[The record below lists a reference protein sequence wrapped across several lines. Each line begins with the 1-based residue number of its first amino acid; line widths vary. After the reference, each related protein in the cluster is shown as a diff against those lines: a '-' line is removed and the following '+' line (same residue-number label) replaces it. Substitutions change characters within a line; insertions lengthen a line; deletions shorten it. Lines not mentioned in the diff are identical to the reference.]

1 MTCYSVE
8 PRDWIF
14 VKGDGFLSFA
24 KNMGRNTGKNISN
37 NFSSKYSQ
45 KLVDYGKQ
53 STTDAFKTASK
64 RVIQK
69 KEEETDDLIG
79 NKIADRITK
88 VRKTSPQNNSEENV
102 KHDRE
107 IHK

>member
-1 MTCYSVE
+1 
-8 PRDWIF
+8 
-14 VKGDGFLSFA
+14 
-24 KNMGRNTGKNISN
+24 MGRNIGKNISK

-69 KEEETDDLIG
+69 KRRR

-88 VRKTSPQNNSEENV
+88 VWKTSPQNNWEENV
-102 KHDRE
+102 
-107 IHK
+107 